1 MANNGSGQKIRYGPD
16 MKILIIGGG
25 VAGLTL
31 AGLLQRRGF
40 APRLVEKAPAFGKV
54 GYVIVIWP
62 SGSRVLK
69 GLGAYEKLLEEGC
82 QFTNYYISNY
92 KGKVIKTYNIDPV
105 AEKYGPIIS
114 IYRPEL
120 IDTLLASVNP
130 EFIDMNTTVDK
141 IEQGSDTAEV
151 HFSNGSSEQYDLV
164 IGCDGVRSKTRE
176 QIFGH
181 IPLTYSG
188 MSGWGFWIDPNLSK
202 PDGIVEYWGKGKFI
216 GVWPTKGRLS
226 VFTSVKMAEK
236 NIDPVDSRID
246 RIKECFKEFRG
257 VVPDML
263 DQLNDPNEIYYD
275 TYNDMQIDGWSKGRV
290 VLVGDSAHA
299 ILPNAGAGVSMA
311 MESAAVIAE
320 ELCRADSKYIEHA
333 LKQYETRRKPRVK
346 KVQNQS
352 RMMGKLVYSNSSI
365 LSTARDYFLKVYSND
380 LVYKYWDSMLKDP
393 I

>member
-40 APRLVEKAPAFGKV
+40 APRVVEKAPAFGKV

-69 GLGAYEKLLEEGC
+69 GIGAYEKLLEEGC

-92 KGKVIKTYNIDPV
+92 KGEVIKTYTIDPV

-130 EFIDMNTTVDK
+130 EYIDMNTTVEK
-141 IEQGSDTAEV
+141 IEQGTDTAEV
-151 HFSNGSSEQYDLV
+151 HFSDGSSEQYDLV

-246 RIKECFKEFRG
+246 RIKECFKEFGG

-346 KVQNQS
+346 KVQHQS

>member
-92 KGKVIKTYNIDPV
+92 KGKVIKTYTIDPV

-130 EFIDMNTTVDK
+130 EFIDMNTTVEK
-141 IEQGSDTAEV
+141 IEQGTDTAEV
-151 HFSNGSSEQYDLV
+151 HFSDGSSEQYDLV

-246 RIKECFKEFRG
+246 RIKECFKEFGG

>member
-1 MANNGSGQKIRYGPD
+1 MSKNGFENTIRYGPD
-16 MKILIIGGG
+16 MKILIIGAG

-40 APRLVEKAPAFGKV
+40 IPKVVERAPAFGKV

-69 GLGAYEKLLEEGC
+69 GLGVYEKLLEEGC
-82 QFTNYYISNY
+82 QFTSYYVSNY
-92 KGKVIKTYNIDPV
+92 KGEVIKTYSIDSV

-120 IDTLLASVNP
+120 IDTLMAAVNP
-130 EFIDMNTTVDK
+130 ELIQMDTTVEK
-141 IEQGSDTAEV
+141 IEQAKDYAEV
-151 HFSNGSSEQYDLV
+151 QFNDGHSEKYDLV
-164 IGCDGVRSKTRE
+164 IGCDGVRSKTRQ
-176 QIFGH
+176 QIFGD

-188 MSGWGFWIDPNLSK
+188 MSGWGFWIDPDLSK

-226 VFTSVKMAEK
+226 VFTSVKMPENK
-236 NIDPVDSRID
+236 LDPVERRIS
-246 RIKECFKEFRG
+246 RIKECFSEFGG

-263 DQLNDPNEIYYD
+263 AQLDDPNEIYFD
-275 TYNDMQIDGWSKGRV
+275 TYNDLQIDDWSKGRV

-333 LKQYETRRKPRVK
+333 LKQYEIRRKPRVK

-365 LSTARDYFLKVYSND
+365 LATTRDFFLKIYSND
-380 LVYKYWDSMLKDP
+380 LVYKYWDNLLKDP

>member
-1 MANNGSGQKIRYGPD
+1 MANNGKGQNIRYGPD
-16 MKILIIGGG
+16 MKVLIIGAG

-31 AGLLQRRGF
+31 AGLLERRGF
-40 APRLVEKAPAFGKV
+40 TPRVVERAPAFGKV

-92 KGKVIKTYNIDPV
+92 KGEVIKTYTIDPV

-120 IDTLLASVNP
+120 IDTLIDSVNP
-130 EFIDMNTTVDK
+130 EFINMNMTVDK
-141 IEQGSDTAEV
+141 IDQGPDTAEV
-151 HFSNGSSEQYDLV
+151 HFSDGSTEQYDLV

-188 MSGWGFWIDPNLSK
+188 MSGWGFWIDPDLSK

-226 VFTSVKMAEK
+226 VFTSVKMEEK
-236 NIDPVDSRID
+236 TIDPVDSRID
-246 RIKECFKEFRG
+246 RIKQCFKEFGG
-257 VVPDML
+257 VVPEML

-275 TYNDMQIDGWSKGRV
+275 TYNDMQIDSWSKGRV

-320 ELCRADSKYIEHA
+320 ELCRADSKYVEHA
-333 LKQYETRRKPRVK
+333 LRQYETRRRPRVK

>member
-1 MANNGSGQKIRYGPD
+1 MEKNGIKKSVRYGPD

-40 APRLVEKAPAFGKV
+40 TPKLVERAPAFGKV

-69 GLGAYEKLLEEGC
+69 GLGVYEKLLEEGC
-82 QFTNYYISNY
+82 QFTSYYVSNY
-92 KGKVIKTYNIDPV
+92 KGEVIKTYSIDPV

-120 IDTLLASVNP
+120 IGTLIDAVNP
-130 EFIDMNTTVDK
+130 EFIHMNTTVEK
-141 IEQGSDTAEV
+141 IEQAPDFAEV
-151 HFSNGSSEQYDLV
+151 HFESGQTEKYDLV
-164 IGCDGVRSKTRE
+164 IGCDGVRSKTRQ
-176 QIFGH
+176 QIFGD
-181 IPLTYSG
+181 IPLSYSG
-188 MSGWGFWIDPNLSK
+188 MSGWGFWVDPDLSK

-226 VFTSVKMAEK
+226 VFTSVKMPE
-236 NIDPVDSRID
+236 NNVDTIDTRID
-246 RIKECFKEFRG
+246 RIKECFKDFGG
-257 VVPDML
+257 VVPEML
-263 DQLNDPNEIYYD
+263 DQLKDPNEIYFD
-275 TYNDMQIDGWSKGRV
+275 TYNDLKLDNWSKDRV

-320 ELCRADSKYIEHA
+320 ELCRADSKYIVHS
-333 LKQYETRRKPRVK
+333 LKQYEARRKTRVNK
-346 KVQNQS
+346 IQDQS
-352 RMMGKLVYSNSSI
+352 RMMGKLVYSNSRV
-365 LSTARDYFLKVYSND
+365 LSTIRDYVLKVYSKD
-380 LVYKYWDSMLKDP
+380 LVYKYWDNVLKDP